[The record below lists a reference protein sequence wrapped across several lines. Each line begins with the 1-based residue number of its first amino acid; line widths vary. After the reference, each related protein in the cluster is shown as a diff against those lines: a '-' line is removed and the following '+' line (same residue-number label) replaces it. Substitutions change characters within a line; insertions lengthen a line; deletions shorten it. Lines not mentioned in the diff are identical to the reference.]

1 MKEETRKLLQLLF
14 MVILAGVVA
23 GGILNTMK
31 QHGIEVKVPTM
42 IV

>member
-14 MVILAGVVA
+14 MVILSGVVA

-31 QHGIEVKVPTM
+31 QHGIEIQPPVM